1 MAKKIQKI
9 TEERNVPDDIV
20 ENAATPDVMPDANT
34 VNDDNTVAPDLNVVE
49 NPSASVSDSTVAEA
63 VLEQETTAV
72 ANSVALD
79 SDPIN
84 RPIEGEQKKA
94 EEALADRVRVV
105 SPMKLVVK
113 RFFRSKLSVIG
124 LAVFLAVLLFSFL
137 GPVFVPW
144 GESEVDR
151 SPAQRI
157 QYNNISYTAN
167 DPNDPT
173 NEDKKYTYYVI
184 DFNHPTAGVERACAC
199 GHIRNKKRRHA
210 CVACSRNGQKRV
222 RYISSAY
229 VRRTVVAFV
238 ELFGRI
244 DLYRARN
251 YIGRTRRILRRVG
264 RHDYNAYSRYT
275 QLYTVFAHTAD
286 YRRDI
291 RRIYVHDGH

>member
-167 DPNDPT
+167 DPSDPT

-184 DFNHPTAGVERACAC
+184 DFNQPQELNAFTAQFTILSAEIRLSLPIAIFKPRLPVFNSSQRAKPLQTAVTASSVSVTGEFSPTATPRTSVPLLSFFKVSIV
-199 GHIRNKKRRHA
+199 IRVH
-210 CVACSRNGQKRV
+210 
-222 RYISSAY
+222 
-229 VRRTVVAFV
+229 
-238 ELFGRI
+238 
-244 DLYRARN
+244 
-251 YIGRTRRILRRVG
+251 
-264 RHDYNAYSRYT
+264 YT
-275 QLYTVFAHTAD
+275 IYGIFIQVFA
-286 YRRDI
+286 RE
-291 RRIYVHDGH
+291 